1 MSASGTV
8 VISHPHGNANVR
20 EAALAFAEAGLLRE
34 FWTGVAWNP
43 DGTLA
48 RLAPAR
54 LRRQFERRAV
64 APALRPYL
72 RLHPWR
78 EALRLASRQLGIGSL
93 SRAAALSP
101 NACHEDLDRR
111 VARVLARDGGRHVRV
126 AYAYDH
132 CALESFR
139 VARRH
144 RIACVYD
151 VPIGWWRALETTIHA
166 ELDAWPG
173 WRSLAPAL
181 DFRTPTYARKD
192 EELALAD
199 TVVVPSRFVARTL
212 AAHVP
217 RLPPVRVVP
226 FGAPTAL
233 PLAPD
238 ELHASDR
245 GPLRLLYVGALDLRK
260 GVPYLLQACEALRG
274 IATLTV
280 VGRGGEGCAP
290 LQRALAQFRRIDSLP
305 HAEILALMRASDA
318 FLFPTLFEGMALVVP
333 EAMSQGCAVIT
344 TASSG
349 AEDLIAHG
357 TNGFVVP
364 ERSVEAIVRT
374 VEALHADRDRLR
386 AVRVAAQRTCRDWS
400 WERYRR
406 TLREAALG
414 PQAIAA

>member
-1 MSASGTV
+1 MSAPGTV

-20 EAALAFAEAGLLRE
+20 QAALAFAEAGLLRE

-43 DGTLA
+43 DGALA
-48 RLAPAR
+48 RFAPAR
-54 LRRQFERRAV
+54 LRRQFERRAI
-64 APALRPYL
+64 APALRPFV

-78 EALRLASRQLGIGSL
+78 EALRLASRQLGMDSL
-93 SRAAALSP
+93 ARAAALSP

-111 VARVLARDGGRHVRV
+111 VARVLIRDAGRSVRV

-132 CALESFR
+132 CALETFR

-144 RIACVYD
+144 GIACVYD

-166 ELDAWPG
+166 ELDAWPA
-173 WRSLAPAL
+173 WSPLAPAL

-212 AAHVP
+212 AAHV
-217 RLPPVRVVP
+217 RDLPPVRVVP
-226 FGAPTAL
+226 FGAPIAA
-233 PLAPD
+233 PLSDA
-238 ELHASDR
+238 ELHASDG

-280 VGRGGEGCAP
+280 VGRGGDDCAP
-290 LQRALAQFRRIDSLP
+290 LQRAIAHHRRFDSLP
-305 HAEILALMRASDA
+305 HPEILALMRASDI
-318 FLFPTLFEGMALVVP
+318 FVFPTLFEGMALVVP

-349 AEDLIAHG
+349 AEDLLAHG

-364 ERSVEAIVRT
+364 ERSIDAIVRT
-374 VEALHADRDRLR
+374 VETLHADRERLR
-386 AVRVAAQRTCRDWS
+386 AVRTAAQRTCRDWG

-406 TLREAALG
+406 TLREVATG
-414 PQAIAA
+414 PQAVAA